1 MSSKDVRIAVV
12 RRTEIDFERLAEVL
26 LDLVASL
33 EPDERDRMAE
43 EGAALLQELD
53 EEKPQLPGSGSAA

>member
-1 MSSKDVRIAVV
+1 VSSKDIRIRVV
-12 RRTEIDFERLAEVL
+12 RRSEIDFDRLAEAL

-43 EGAALLQELD
+43 EGTALLQDLG
-53 EEKPQLPGSGSAA
+53 EEKPHLPGDGSAA